1 MVSISMTV
9 VNRLSDKSMIGSS
22 GAEDNAIIQKIDQFR
37 KEHKH
42 LNHIIGCYKEL
53 KENQNWYN
61 TNQIG
66 GYLNRWLT
74 RCGYRADIPK
84 DKLKNLGFTAKDID
98 DLFAEYPGLVK
109 TELAQYISE
118 LHYHVIN
125 ESEWNEIEEK
135 PIAKM
140 IKNDEWLDVG
150 DSTVHLGRLIDA
162 LKRIQRNYDVYNI
175 VYSILPE
182 ENDLHNLTSNPS
194 PPMRE
199 KAGK

>member
-1 MVSISMTV
+1 MVNISMTV

-37 KEHKH
+37 KEHQH

-53 KENQNWYN
+53 KESQNWLEI
-61 TNQIG
+61 NQAE
-66 GYLNRWLT
+66 GYLSRWLT
-74 RCGYRADIPK
+74 RCGYSADIPK
-84 DKLKNLGFTAKDID
+84 DKLKSLGFSVKDID
-98 DLFAEYPGLVK
+98 DLFAEFPGLVK
-109 TELAQYISE
+109 TELAQYISG
-118 LHYHVIN
+118 LHYHLIN

-135 PIAKM
+135 PIGKI
-140 IKNDEWLDVG
+140 IKNSEWLDDG
-150 DSTVHLGRLIDA
+150 DSTVNLSRLIDA

-182 ENDLHNLTSNPS
+182 KNDLHYLTSNPS
-194 PPMRE
+194 PPMRK

>member
-1 MVSISMTV
+1 MVSIGMTV

-194 PPMRE
+194 PPMRK